1 MADVVLS
8 PLLQVVFDRLANPF
22 LEEVANVCGLKKE
35 VKKLRRTLEVVQ
47 AVLED
52 AEEKQFTDKAL
63 RLWLEEL
70 KEVAFDMDDL
80 LDDLLSN
87 NSANKFAEQVS
98 SFIPSFGKLANYKD
112 LLMNLNQLNQVKQT
126 FELLVEERSNFNPKE
141 RDGNRGYRSR
151 RGRQTGSFIIESEV
165 FGRDEDKER
174 IIEKL
179 VSNYRGSTS
188 LLDILIISIV
198 GLGGI
203 GKTILAQLAYNDE
216 RLTKHFDLKI
226 WVCVNDDFD
235 AVKIMTSII
244 ESATKSKCDVLG
256 MDVLQYQ
263 VREILV
269 GKRYLLVLDDVWNE
283 DQSEW
288 EKLRT
293 LFKSS
298 VEGSAIIVTT
308 RSEKVAS
315 IMGTTCIYHLEGL
328 AEEDC
333 WSLFKQRAFD
343 RSERDPSNLF
353 PIGKEIVKKCGGVPL
368 AAKTLGSLMRFKRD
382 ESEWLFVQE
391 SNLWDVSTSDNG
403 TLPALR
409 LSYNNLPSHLKGCFA
424 FCSIFPKNYVIKKEK
439 LIQLWIAAGLLQSPK
454 GEKSL
459 EFIGN
464 GYFNDLVW
472 LFFFQDIQKNDSGNI
487 TECKMHDLI
496 HDLARSVSG
505 NEFLMLEESN
515 MTKDFSCIRHS
526 SVVCNF
532 NLYTIPEALYEAK
545 KLRTLILL
553 LPKGNLGEIP
563 SGVFSSFRYLRILDL
578 SSSGIKKLH
587 ESISSF
593 LFLRY
598 LDLSNTH
605 IRELP
610 ESICA
615 LCNLQVLNIF
625 GCYNLI
631 ELPSQIANLSKLR
644 HLIITGCE
652 RLTKMPHGMGKM
664 IYLRTLSLFI
674 VGTETGTSLNQL
686 GNLNLGGELSI
697 SQLENVMDEEEAKSA
712 DLIGKR
718 NLQSL
723 DLSWGNHSKGSYR
736 DSNNNDVTPEKVLE
750 SLQPQAYLRRLSIKG
765 YGGIRFPD
773 WLGDLKVPNLIEIVL
788 MNCRSC
794 KNLPTLGKLP
804 FLKVL
809 YLQGMDAVKTI
820 GSEFYGEGITTPFS
834 SLRELSLID
843 FPNLEYWWSVNGREQ
858 FPSLVKLTVNKCL
871 RLKNMPSF
879 PLLKDLVLRSCSDAL
894 LRSTTSVT
902 SLTSLI
908 IEEFPEQLIFL
919 ECLLQNNSLLV
930 SLKISSCPKLQSISP
945 YLGKLINL
953 RTLTVRWCGELLSL
967 PEGLRNLTLLD
978 SLEITECHS
987 LTSLPECI
995 QGLSSLRSLS
1005 IENCNNITSL
1015 LPGLKFL
1022 SALEHLTI
1030 MFCPVLSSLPDD
1042 LQHLST
1048 LKSLCIMNCPQLGS
1062 LPDGLQ
1068 YTTTLQNMEIRSCP
1082 GLQALPEWVGYLTS
1096 LRSLTLSDCHNLA
1109 SLPGSFQCLSSI
1121 QHLSIRE
1128 CPNLEER
1135 CKKDVG
1141 EDWPKLKHIAHVYI
1155 GPLHFGTYESGGS
1168 SSR

>member
-87 NSANKFAEQVS
+87 NSANGFAEQVS

-141 RDGNRGYRSR
+141 RDGNR
-151 RGRQTGSFIIESEV
+151 
-165 FGRDEDKER
+165 
-174 IIEKL
+174 
-179 VSNYRGSTS
+179 
-188 LLDILIISIV
+188 
-198 GLGGI
+198 
-203 GKTILAQLAYNDE
+203 
-216 RLTKHFDLKI
+216 
-226 WVCVNDDFD
+226 
-235 AVKIMTSII
+235 
-244 ESATKSKCDVLG
+244 
-256 MDVLQYQ
+256 
-263 VREILV
+263 
-269 GKRYLLVLDDVWNE
+269 
-283 DQSEW
+283 
-288 EKLRT
+288 
-293 LFKSS
+293 
-298 VEGSAIIVTT
+298 
-308 RSEKVAS
+308 
-315 IMGTTCIYHLEGL
+315 
-328 AEEDC
+328 
-333 WSLFKQRAFD
+333 
-343 RSERDPSNLF
+343 
-353 PIGKEIVKKCGGVPL
+353 
-368 AAKTLGSLMRFKRD
+368 
-382 ESEWLFVQE
+382 
-391 SNLWDVSTSDNG
+391 
-403 TLPALR
+403 
-409 LSYNNLPSHLKGCFA
+409 
-424 FCSIFPKNYVIKKEK
+424 
-439 LIQLWIAAGLLQSPK
+439 
-454 GEKSL
+454 
-459 EFIGN
+459 
-464 GYFNDLVW
+464 
-472 LFFFQDIQKNDSGNI
+472 
-487 TECKMHDLI
+487 
-496 HDLARSVSG
+496 G

-563 SGVFSSFRYLRILDL
+563 SGVFSSF
-578 SSSGIKKLH
+578 
-587 ESISSF
+587 
-593 LFLRY
+593 
-598 LDLSNTH
+598 
-605 IRELP
+605 
-610 ESICA
+610 
-615 LCNLQVLNIF
+615 
-625 GCYNLI
+625 
-631 ELPSQIANLSKLR
+631 
-644 HLIITGCE
+644 

-1082 GLQALPEWVGYLTS
+1082 GLQALPEWVGHLTS